1 MELHEHTAY
10 HWEAPVSLT
19 FAAAGQYE
27 YRAGA
32 NFSEYDAAEPRIVS
46 RQEAIA
52 LWPDDNGAEV
62 VTAIT
67 EPRTPI
73 TLQEFIAQLE
83 ALPADTALTLD
94 IGGSLDDVP
103 EPYRGCYEDMSLM
116 PSESG
121 PLAGEMARTLVFH
134 LGDTRT
140 GYKGGEFMVHGQCG
154 LWIADYG
161 EVSYRGVKGVT
172 ADGVIETALMS
183 GSRGPVAVRCPHCN
197 GTGHIKA

>member
-1 MELHEHTAY
+1 MELHEHTAN
-10 HWEAPVSLT
+10 HWEPLVSLT
-19 FAAAGQYE
+19 YIAPGQYE
-27 YRAGA
+27 YRAGT

-46 RQEAIA
+46 REAAIS

-67 EPRTPI
+67 EARTPI
-73 TLQEFIAQLE
+73 SLQQFIAQLE

-103 EPYRGCYEDMSLM
+103 DPYRGWYKDMSLM
-116 PSESG
+116 PSQSG
-121 PLAGEMARTLVFH
+121 LLAGEMARTLAFH

-161 EVSYRGVKGVT
+161 EASYRGVKGVT
-172 ADGVIETALMS
+172 ADGVVETALMS
-183 GSRGPVAVRCPHCN
+183 RTRDPVAVQCPHCR
-197 GTGHIKA
+197 GTGHIQT